1 MTSVAADRALLTPGC
16 ELRSSEDPQ
25 RHRPAREG
33 LRRPGTAVGNPQVP
47 F

>member
-1 MTSVAADRALLTPGC
+1 MTSMATPGMPSVG
-16 ELRSSEDPQ
+16 LRHADPL
-25 RHRPAREG
+25 RCRPPREG